1 MSWACS
7 PDFSSKKKP
16 LNDYCDKLYLSYQVG
31 HTKPAPE
38 IFEFMVND
46 CNIIPSET
54 LFVDDGKNNIV
65 VGQELGFHTYQPLNG
80 EDWEEGRR
88 TENTLKIIG
97 SLFLLIKSISLKMTN
112 TTLNLEELL
121 CGVNELVDTLWIVT
135 LGNEKVEIVK
145 DSMTP
150 ERKENVWI
158 IQNFARLTFKNM
170 YILRI

>member
-1 MSWACS
+1 
-7 PDFSSKKKP
+7 
-16 LNDYCDKLYLSYQVG
+16 
-31 HTKPAPE
+31 
-38 IFEFMVND
+38 
-46 CNIIPSET
+46 
-54 LFVDDGKNNIV
+54 
-65 VGQELGFHTYQPLNG
+65 
-80 EDWEEGRR
+80 
-88 TENTLKIIG
+88 
-97 SLFLLIKSISLKMTN
+97 MTN

-121 CGVNELVDTLWIVT
+121 CDVNELVDTLWIVT

>member
-1 MSWACS
+1 
-7 PDFSSKKKP
+7 
-16 LNDYCDKLYLSYQVG
+16 
-31 HTKPAPE
+31 
-38 IFEFMVND
+38 
-46 CNIIPSET
+46 
-54 LFVDDGKNNIV
+54 
-65 VGQELGFHTYQPLNG
+65 
-80 EDWEEGRR
+80 
-88 TENTLKIIG
+88 
-97 SLFLLIKSISLKMTN
+97 MTN

>member
-1 MSWACS
+1 MKYS
-7 PDFSSKKKP
+7 
-16 LNDYCDKLYLSYQVG
+16 Q
-31 HTKPAPE
+31 
-38 IFEFMVND
+38 
-46 CNIIPSET
+46 
-54 LFVDDGKNNIV
+54 
-65 VGQELGFHTYQPLNG
+65 
-80 EDWEEGRR
+80 
-88 TENTLKIIG
+88 IIG